1 MSVMKYQFN
10 RPAEDNYVD
19 AANLYQIADD
29 VRCGFLTEENRTQ
42 AKRLQIPELNSG
54 MDAVYWLRGQAV
66 SRLVS
71 DDRGCFAAWD
81 GEGEIPV
88 TFVTDVAAEGNY
100 QVKVTVTAEQAID
113 DAMIYLGRR
122 RLAWR
127 GSLAAG
133 ECFEGTFLANIC
145 PIVPRTYSDAMEDL
159 TLDVTVI
166 GRGLHLTAV
175 EAEPWQG
182 PTLYIAGDSTV
193 TDQSADYPYL
203 PGSSYCGWGQMISAY
218 LGMQMAVS
226 NHSHS
231 GLTTE
236 SFRSEGHYD
245 ILIDR
250 IKDGDICLFQ
260 FGHNDQK
267 LMHLMADGGYRDNLV
282 RYIREIKEKGA
293 KPVLVTPLARNSWKG
308 NDGSY
313 NDLLEPF
320 DGACTRLAKE
330 TGIPVLH
337 LHQKSM
343 DFVTAQGREAAKRF
357 FFPSDYTHS
366 NDYGAYLFAGY
377 VYEEMAAN
385 GLADGK
391 TPSAWMPPEELPA
404 LTIPEEYANMENPDA
419 EHLFENLERPQDN
432 ATRTDAL
439 ELVITAM
446 HFFPTNVYNDMFEDV
461 IGHELYAGT
470 VECAYQNGLIPDEM
484 VEDGKLHPDWPVT
497 GGEFIKILRNGYQSR
512 KSDAVDVAAITPE
525 DFDEKAPIARGV
537 AAEICKKLHI

>member
-1 MSVMKYQFN
+1 MSVIKYQFN
-10 RPAEDNYVD
+10 CPTRDGYVD
-19 AANLYQIADD
+19 ADCLYQIADGI
-29 VRCGFLTEENRTQ
+29 RYGFLTEENRKQ

-54 MDAVYWLRGQAV
+54 MDAVYWLCGQEV
-66 SRLVS
+66 TRLVS
-71 DDRGCFAAWD
+71 DDKGCFASWD
-81 GEGEIPV
+81 SEGEIPV
-88 TFVTDVAAEGNY
+88 TFVTDVPAEGNY
-100 QVKVTVTAEQAID
+100 QVKVAVTAQGAVS

-133 ECFEGTFLANIC
+133 ERFEGTFLTNIC

-159 TLDVTVI
+159 TLDITVI
-166 GRGLHLTAV
+166 GRGLHLTA
-175 EAEPWQG
+175 AEVSPWQG

-203 PGSSYCGWGQMISAY
+203 PGSSYCGWGQMISAF
-218 LGMQMAVS
+218 LGTQMAVS

-236 SFRSEGHYD
+236 SFRTEGHYD
-245 ILIDR
+245 ILINR
-250 IKDGDICLFQ
+250 IKEGDICLFQ

-267 LMHLMADGGYRDNLV
+267 LMHLMADGGYRDRLAD
-282 RYIREIKEKGA
+282 YIREIKEKGA
-293 KPVLVTPLARNSWKG
+293 RPVLVTPLARNSWKG

-320 DGACTRLAKE
+320 DRACIRLAKDSD
-330 TGIPVLH
+330 IPVLH

-343 DFVTAQGREAAKRF
+343 DFVAAQGRESAKRF

-377 VYEEMAAN
+377 VYGELAAN
-385 GLADGK
+385 GLVNGEML
-391 TPSAWMPPEELPA
+391 PAWMPPAELPV
-404 LTIPEEYANMENPDA
+404 LSIPEEYASMENPNA
-419 EHLFENLERPQDN
+419 EHLFEGLERPQEH

-439 ELVITAM
+439 EFVITAM

-484 VEDGKLHPDWPVT
+484 VKDGKLHPDWPVT
-497 GGEFIKILRNGYQSR
+497 GGEFIEILRNGYQSR

-525 DFDEKAPIARGV
+525 GFDEKAPIARGV